1 MKKKQMDDDKKPK
14 ITSSLPY
21 KQEVTEPIKRVLQ
34 QIGVGVAMKPIFPLS
49 SKFPKPKD
57 CVLDHE
63 KSGLIYQI
71 SCCDCDAVYTRE
83 MGRSIT
89 TRKREHVDAVKNFD
103 VKKSALCQ
111 HVLDK
116 DHVIDLGDE
125 EILKR
130 ESHWHRRRVA
140 EGFLINQT
148 ALSMNVL
155 NRNDGMIVPSVYNVL
170 Q

>member
-1 MKKKQMDDDKKPK
+1 
-14 ITSSLPY
+14 
-21 KQEVTEPIKRVLQ
+21 
-34 QIGVGVAMKPIFPLS
+34 MKPIFPLS
-49 SKFPKPKD
+49 SIFPKPKD

-63 KSGLIYQI
+63 KSGLVYQI
-71 SCCDCDAVYTRE
+71 SCCDCDAVYIGET
-83 MGRSIT
+83 GRSIT
-89 TRKREHVDAVKNFD
+89 TRGREHVDAVKNLD

-111 HVLDK
+111 HVVNK
-116 DHVIDLGDE
+116 DHVIDWGNV

-140 EGFLINQT
+140 EGFLINQK

-155 NRNDGMIVPSVYNVL
+155 NRNDGMIVPSVL

>member
-1 MKKKQMDDDKKPK
+1 MANTMCLGRLNLV
-14 ITSSLPY
+14 SL
-21 KQEVTEPIKRVLQ
+21 EPPPLNNNNNNNKYRLFLYFF
-34 QIGVGVAMKPIFPLS
+34 GYRFPTL
-49 SKFPKPKD
+49 
-57 CVLDHE
+57 
-63 KSGLIYQI
+63 
-71 SCCDCDAVYTRE
+71 
-83 MGRSIT
+83 SIT
-89 TRKREHVDAVKNFD
+89 TRKREHVDAVKNLD

-116 DHVIDLGDE
+116 DHLIDWGNV

-140 EGFLINQT
+140 EGFLINQK